1 MNVVLMGIFGGIC
14 VTAGYFAGCTK
25 AWLMERRAKRLM
37 CNIQTML
44 VELEDM
50 HEQIRKDILE
60 LQEAE
65 AEG

>member
-1 MNVVLMGIFGGIC
+1 MNTVLIGIFGGIC
-14 VTAGYFAGCTK
+14 VTAGYLAGCAK

-44 VELEDM
+44 AELEAM
-50 HEQIRKDILE
+50 HEQIREDILE

-65 AEG
+65 G